1 MDDRE
6 IIGRVRGGEVDAYAL
21 LVEKY
26 HRNLLRFIYRLVG
39 DAHLAEDLGQ
49 EVFLKVYRQLPRF
62 DTGRGTPFAA
72 WLYTVARNQCLS
84 ELRRRGRQPVT
95 LTEEQQLAQLADGS
109 VSAEAVLL
117 QNEELAA
124 LHACL
129 EDLPEPFRRTLL
141 LSLQGAS
148 LAEIAREGQVAP
160 ATVKTRLFRAR
171 RQLALMLKAQ
181 FGGCRS

>member
-6 IIGRVRGGEVDAYAL
+6 IIGRVLSGDVDAYAL

-62 DTGRGTPFAA
+62 DADRGTPFAA
-72 WLYTVARNQCLS
+72 WLYTVARNQCFS

-95 LTEEQQLAQLADGS
+95 LAEEQLPQLADGG

-124 LHACL
+124 LYACL

-141 LSLQGAS
+141 LSLQGAN
-148 LAEIAREGQVAP
+148 LAEIARDGQVAP

-181 FGGCRS
+181 FGGCRP